1 MIQRLQS
8 LFFIFSAIC
17 SITIIYNFPV
27 LQNDSTSF
35 FLKDNFSYSRLC
47 ILLSAS
53 LSIFAIFQF
62 KNRKRQQLLAS
73 FARLMITIA
82 FFLIIFLHKKDN
94 ILDRNDSKKVL
105 DMIERLKEKGVSVL
119 IISHNLEHVFSIAD
133 RISVLKNGRM
143 IGTVSPKNVNRSDVV
158 KMITTGEGVG
168 SEGATQ

>member
-94 ILDRNDSKKVL
+94 ILAIGMFLLILPFVSLIAANFFIKK
-105 DMIERLKEKGVSVL
+105 DEKLVRS
-119 IISHNLEHVFSIAD
+119 SD
-133 RISVLKNGRM
+133 RIR
-143 IGTVSPKNVNRSDVV
+143 
-158 KMITTGEGVG
+158 
-168 SEGATQ
+168 